1 MDYHKI
7 IIVDDDSTSVFYAK
21 DVLSEIFFSGE
32 VLSFDKPNDFLI
44 YYNDNKHLF
53 IGKILLLLDINMP
66 LKTGFEVLIEI
77 EEEFDEESNMD
88 VIMVTSSNLKS
99 DIEKASRFINVIGYV
114 EKPLSK
120 KKLEDIFNA
129 EH

>member
-1 MDYHKI
+1 MNYHKI
-7 IIVDDDSTSVFYAK
+7 IIVDDDPTSVFYAK
-21 DVLSEIFFSGE
+21 DVLSEIFFTGE
-32 VLSFDKPNDFLI
+32 VLSFDKPNDFLLY
-44 YYNDNKHLF
+44 YYNNKHLF
-53 IGKILLLLDINMP
+53 IDKILLLLDINMP

-77 EEEFDEESNMD
+77 EEEFEEQSNMD

-99 DIEKASRFINVIGYV
+99 DLEKASRFVNIIGYV